1 MTLKWTERV
10 LPGLLLVVF
19 SICLPTWDSVYDVYF
34 SIFAIING
42 ELAWGIAL
50 LVPVIVNM
58 FFTGMIWYKTDQ
70 GVTWKEDKRWTWVLV
85 LLTVWPQ
92 WRALNLF
99 YDIVYKGEDEAL
111 QRKEAFERRA
121 GGLEPF
127 LESAPQVILSYISL
141 VQ

>member
-10 LPGLLLVVF
+10 VPGLLLVVS
-19 SICLPTWDSVYDVYF
+19 SICLPTFDSVYDVFF
-34 SIFAIING
+34 SLFAIING
-42 ELAWGIAL
+42 ELGWGIAL

-99 YDIVYKGEDEAL
+99 YDIVYKGEDDAL
-111 QRKEAFERRA
+111 QRKEAFERLA
-121 GGLEPF
+121 GCLEPF
-127 LESAPQVILSYISL
+127 LESTLQVSQVISL
-141 VQ
+141 